1 MPVPIPLA
9 RRELPHLY
17 MSVTLSMWQ
26 AEEEEGKSTGDRGA
40 GGSRSR
46 RSAGCMAQMNGKE
59 REVKTDFKKNKN
71 RLCSKTCGIDKI
83 FESAKKTFSK
93 EKYSGSTTDPTPKKK
108 YGWEER

>member
-46 RSAGCMAQMNGKE
+46 RSAGCMVQMNGKE
-59 REVKTDFKKNKN
+59 REIKRNKN
-71 RLCSKTCGIDKI
+71 RLCSKTCGSYKI
-83 FESAKKTFSK
+83 FENAKENLF
-93 EKYSGSTTDPTPKKK
+93 
-108 YGWEER
+108 EREIFREHH